1 MEKLKKQ
8 LDPASTFSK
17 STKTKRKPKAT
28 TKENIPSQTIT
39 REDEDPSNCCTYC
52 WGVILT
58 TIPTMRTRLSALSV
72 MTGTMNPALEN
83 LAASW
88 ISSFVRSTS

>member
-28 TKENIPSQTIT
+28 TKEIIPSQTIT

-52 WGVILT
+52 GVL
-58 TIPTMRTRLSALSV
+58 
-72 MTGTMNPALEN
+72 
-83 LAASW
+83 
-88 ISSFVRSTS
+88 F